1 MWQKSPSQPGLH
13 PKLQKPL
20 KILQFLQVGWHFS
33 EHSSPKNPYG
43 HAVKIWKYI
52 LKNIWWKI
60 IVNIHST
67 TYKQFKWFTF
77 LIYNFVS
84 VSLKIL
90 TLINLIKKYSFR
102 ITFWAFFIIDF
113 YKNVKKVFFTIAF
126 YKIEFYQVGNVT
138 SLV

>member
-1 MWQKSPSQPGLH
+1 M
-13 PKLQKPL
+13 
-20 KILQFLQVGWHFS
+20 KI
-33 EHSSPKNPYG
+33 
-43 HAVKIWKYI
+43 YI
-52 LKNIWWKI
+52 EKNIWWKI

-126 YKIEFYQVGNVT
+126 YKIKFYQVGNVT